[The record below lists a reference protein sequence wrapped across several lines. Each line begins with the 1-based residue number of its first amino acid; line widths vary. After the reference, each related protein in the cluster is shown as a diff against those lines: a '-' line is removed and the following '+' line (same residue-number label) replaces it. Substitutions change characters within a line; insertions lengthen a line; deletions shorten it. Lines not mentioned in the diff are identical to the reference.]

1 MKRIES
7 GCECKFVI
15 ITNWYLTC
23 RLTLI
28 IFAVQNTLT
37 MEASLSAAQESYK
50 RARNDFAAGLCEEQQ
65 KLLRQV

>member
-1 MKRIES
+1 MNVDVI
-7 GCECKFVI
+7 CNYYQLLLDLQVYINNMFV
-15 ITNWYLTC
+15 
-23 RLTLI
+23 
-28 IFAVQNTLT
+28 FAVQNSLT